1 MKSKNIEHSWMES
14 YAPPGINLAQEVI
27 YWIMTMTISTFW
39 SMLFIIQY
47 LENRNLLYK
56 TMAGKKV
63 LIEGAMMPTFEDLI
77 TGRFEVF
84 YLVIFYCVIIAVY
97 HYFYHYQGS
106 KMMYLM
112 KRLPNKWEVHVR
124 CLSLPIC
131 ASVIAMIEMLVL
143 KMLYYAI
150 YILCT
155 PSQCL
160 ML

>member
-1 MKSKNIEHSWMES
+1 MKIKDKERRWMEN
-14 YAPPGINLAQEVI
+14 YAPPGIPFKQEMAYWELAMI
-27 YWIMTMTISTFW
+27 GSTLW
-39 SMLFIIQY
+39 SMWFIVQY
-47 LENRNLLYK
+47 LESRSYLYE
-56 TMAGKKV
+56 TIAGKRV
-63 LIEGAMMPTFEDLI
+63 LIEGAMMPSFEDLMK
-77 TGRFEVF
+77 GRFEVF
-84 YLVIFYCVIIAVY
+84 YLVIIYCVIISAY

-124 CLSLPIC
+124 CLLLPIC
-131 ASVIAMIEMLVL
+131 GSVIAVVEMLVL

-155 PSQCL
+155 PPECL